1 MFIYPNEYFN
11 KVEEIT
17 IEFLKKNKI
26 KALILDVDNTLINYE
41 KRLPEK
47 VAKWARELKGQGI
60 KLYIL
65 SNTNQEEKV
74 KRVANALEIP
84 YEYFAKK
91 PLKSGFLKVQKSLNE
106 KPENIG
112 VVGDQIFTDIIG
124 GNRCKMFTILVD
136 PIEPMDIK
144 ISEQRRKNKMYFNDV
159 HILYYVAVAIIGLF
173 VGEFVNW
180 MNQRLP
186 EYKNVFSKE
195 FITEH
200 KINFKPNYILMLLTS
215 FIYIALV
222 YRFGIQNTI
231 IANLDLIKFM
241 ILTPM
246 LLSVFVIDYKSQI
259 IPNRL
264 NLTIFEIGMGFAFL
278 YGLSDVAITINMLLG
293 MLAGGGIFLLITVI
307 GGIFYGKEAMGF
319 GDVKLMGALGLF
331 FGLSNIVVITLVSF
345 LIGAILSIVLLITK
359 IKKSDEYIPFGPF
372 IVIATFISMY
382 VPFEQIKMILMQIFT
397 LGMYKG

>member
-1 MFIYPNEYFN
+1 
-11 KVEEIT
+11 
-17 IEFLKKNKI
+17 
-26 KALILDVDNTLINYE
+26 
-41 KRLPEK
+41 
-47 VAKWARELKGQGI
+47 
-60 KLYIL
+60 
-65 SNTNQEEKV
+65 
-74 KRVANALEIP
+74 
-84 YEYFAKK
+84 
-91 PLKSGFLKVQKSLNE
+91 
-106 KPENIG
+106 
-112 VVGDQIFTDIIG
+112 
-124 GNRCKMFTILVD
+124 
-136 PIEPMDIK
+136 
-144 ISEQRRKNKMYFNDV
+144 MYFNDV

-200 KINFKPNYILMLLTS
+200 KMNFKPNYILMLLTS

-264 NLTIFEIGMGFAFL
+264 NLTIFEIGIVFAFL

-331 FGLSNIVVITLVSF
+331 FGWMNIIMVAVMAFLLAAVISIIILVSR
-345 LIGAILSIVLLITK
+345 
-359 IKKSDEYIPFGPF
+359 KKKADEYIPFGPF
-372 IVIATFISMY
+372 IVISAIIAIF
-382 VPFEQIKMILMQIFT
+382 VPTSLLLTTLFKIFT
-397 LGMYKG
+397 LGLYKG